1 MTSWFRSWQGAPTDP
16 KWLVVANKAGVTPG
30 MVSAVVWALF
40 DYASQ
45 HDERGS
51 IEDFD
56 VETYAA
62 FSGFEQKQIDQVIKA
77 LTDKRLIVKGKLT
90 AWEKRQPRRED
101 NSTSRVTEYRKRTMR
116 HGNDVK
122 RSVTHGNAPERE
134 IDRTERKKDL
144 RAVAT
149 ATRSP
154 DRFEEF
160 WKAYPKRD
168 GANPKKPA
176 LKVFAQ
182 SVKSGHDP
190 GAIIAGAERYR
201 GFMRAKGQEGSQYV
215 AQAVTWLRQARWE
228 DEFPSA
234 INGASAAD
242 DDYPRIKRMLDTEA
256 ERGEWP
262 FVNTP
267 KATIAPEH
275 IARWQAER
283 A

>member
-1 MTSWFRSWQGAPTDP
+1 MTSWFRSWHGAPTDP

-122 RSVTHGNAPERE
+122 RSVTHGNA
-134 IDRTERKKDL
+134 T
-144 RAVAT
+144 
-149 ATRSP
+149 
-154 DRFEEF
+154 
-160 WKAYPKRD
+160 
-168 GANPKKPA
+168 
-176 LKVFAQ
+176 
-182 SVKSGHDP
+182 
-190 GAIIAGAERYR
+190 
-201 GFMRAKGQEGSQYV
+201 
-215 AQAVTWLRQARWE
+215 
-228 DEFPSA
+228 
-234 INGASAAD
+234 
-242 DDYPRIKRMLDTEA
+242 
-256 ERGEWP
+256 
-262 FVNTP
+262 
-267 KATIAPEH
+267 
-275 IARWQAER
+275 
-283 A
+283 

>member
-1 MTSWFRSWQGAPTDP
+1 MSARPWMPLYIADYLADTAHLNAAEHGAYLLLIMHYWRTGGLPENEAQIARIARMTHRQWSQSSDLLKSFFDDHWRHARIDKELAQAIEISQRRSASA
-16 KWLVVANKAGVTPG
+16 KEMHARRK
-30 MVSAVVWALF
+30 VSAGNEQVQMHTQSH
-40 DYASQ
+40 SQ
-45 HDERGS
+45 SH
-51 IEDFD
+51 
-56 VETYAA
+56 
-62 FSGFEQKQIDQVIKA
+62 
-77 LTDKRLIVKGKLT
+77 
-90 AWEKRQPRRED
+90 
-101 NSTSRVTEYRKRTMR
+101 
-116 HGNDVK
+116 
-122 RSVTHGNAPERE
+122 
-134 IDRTERKKDL
+134 KKDL

-154 DRFEEF
+154 GRFEEF

-201 GFMRAKGQEGSQYV
+201 DFMLAKGQEGTQYV

-228 DEFPSA
+228 DELPSA
-234 INGASAAD
+234 INGAGATD

-283 A
+283 AAL